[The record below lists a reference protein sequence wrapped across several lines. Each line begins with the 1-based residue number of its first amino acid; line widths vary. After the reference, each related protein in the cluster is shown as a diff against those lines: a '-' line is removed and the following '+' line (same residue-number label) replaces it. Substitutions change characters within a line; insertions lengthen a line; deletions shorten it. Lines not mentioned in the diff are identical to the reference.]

1 MRKLWVLVM
10 LAAMLAGCTAEPT
23 METVADEQVLAES
36 VMKEITMELPGEP
49 VLPVMRTDTGEIY
62 ICEDF
67 EVSVE
72 TLPGGDI
79 QRTVQMLTGFG
90 MEDVTVM
97 ETTAGGRT
105 RYDLAWSAMGET
117 GPEVGR
123 AAVLCDGE
131 FHYCLTVMTAEEN
144 AASCREMFNGMFES
158 FTLE

>member
-1 MRKLWVLVM
+1 MRKLWVLVI
-10 LAAMLAGCTAEPT
+10 LAAMLAGCAAEPT
-23 METVADEQVLAES
+23 METVADEQVLSES
-36 VMKEITMELPGEP
+36 AIKEITMELPGEP

-62 ICEDF
+62 ICADF

-97 ETTAGGRT
+97 ETTAGERT
-105 RYDLAWSAMGET
+105 RYDLAWSCMGET

-123 AAVLCDGE
+123 AAVLCDGQY
-131 FHYCLTVMTAEEN
+131 HYCLSVMTAEEN
-144 AASCREMFNGMFES
+144 AAGYKEMFNGLFES

>member
-1 MRKLWVLVM
+1 MRKLWVLVV
-10 LAAMLAGCTAEPT
+10 AAVMLAGCAAETT
-23 METVADEQVLAES
+23 METVADELVLAES
-36 VMKEITMELPGEP
+36 AMKEITMELPGEP

-79 QRTVQMLTGFG
+79 RRTVQMLTGFG

-97 ETTAGGRT
+97 ETTVGERT

-123 AAVLCDGE
+123 AAVLCDGQY
-131 FHYCLTVMTAEEN
+131 HYCLTVMTAEEN
-144 AASCREMFNGMFES
+144 AASCREMFNGLFES

>member
-10 LAAMLAGCTAEPT
+10 AAVMLAGCATETT
-23 METVADEQVLAES
+23 METVADELVLAES
-36 VMKEITMELPGEP
+36 AMKEITMELPGEP
-49 VLPVMRTDTGEIY
+49 VLPVMQTDTGEIY

-97 ETTAGGRT
+97 ETTVGERT

-123 AAVLCDGE
+123 AAVLCDGQY
-131 FHYCLTVMTAEEN
+131 HYCLTVMTAEEN
-144 AASCREMFNGMFES
+144 AVSCREMFNGLFES

>member
-10 LAAMLAGCTAEPT
+10 AAVMFGGCAAEPA

-36 VMKEITMELPGEP
+36 AMKEITMELPGEP

-97 ETTAGGRT
+97 ETTVGERT

-123 AAVLCDGE
+123 AAVLCDGQY
-131 FHYCLTVMTAEEN
+131 HYCLSVMTAEEN
-144 AASCREMFNGMFES
+144 AAACREMFNGLFES

>member
-1 MRKLWVLVM
+1 MRKLWVLVV
-10 LAAMLAGCTAEPT
+10 AAVMLAGCAAETT
-23 METVADEQVLAES
+23 METVADELVLAES
-36 VMKEITMELPGEP
+36 AMKEIAMELPGEP

-79 QRTVQMLTGFG
+79 RRTVQMLTGFG

-97 ETTAGGRT
+97 ETTVGERT

-123 AAVLCDGE
+123 AAVLCDGQY
-131 FHYCLTVMTAEEN
+131 HYCLTVMTAEEN
-144 AASCREMFNGMFES
+144 AASCREMFNGLFES

>member
-1 MRKLWVLVM
+1 MRKLWALVI
-10 LAAMLAGCTAEPT
+10 AVMLAGCTAEPT
-23 METVADEQVLAES
+23 METVADEQVLSES

-79 QRTVQMLTGFG
+79 QRTVQMLTGFS

-97 ETTAGGRT
+97 ETTAGERT

-123 AAVLCDGE
+123 AAVLCDGQY
-131 FHYCLTVMTAEEN
+131 HYCLTVMTAEEN
-144 AASCREMFNGMFES
+144 AASCREMFNGLFES

>member
-1 MRKLWVLVM
+1 MRKLWALVI
-10 LAAMLAGCTAEPT
+10 AVMLAGCNAEPT
-23 METVADEQVLAES
+23 METVADEQVLSES

-79 QRTVQMLTGFG
+79 QRTVQMLTGFS

-97 ETTAGGRT
+97 ETTAGERT

-123 AAVLCDGE
+123 AAVLCDGQY
-131 FHYCLTVMTAEEN
+131 HYCLTVMTAEEN
-144 AASCREMFNGMFES
+144 AASCREMFNGLFES

>member
-10 LAAMLAGCTAEPT
+10 AAVMLAGCAAETT
-23 METVADEQVLAES
+23 METVADELVLAES
-36 VMKEITMELPGEP
+36 AMKEITMELPGEP
-49 VLPVMRTDTGEIY
+49 VLPVMQTDTGEIY

-67 EVSVE
+67 EVSIE

-97 ETTAGGRT
+97 ETTVGERT

-123 AAVLCDGE
+123 AAVLCDGAY
-131 FHYCLTVMTAEEN
+131 HYCLTVMTAEEN
-144 AASCREMFNGMFES
+144 AASCREMFNGLFES

>member
-1 MRKLWVLVM
+1 MVAV
-10 LAAMLAGCTAEPT
+10 MLAGCGAEPT
-23 METVADEQVLAES
+23 METVADEMVLEAS
-36 VMKEITMELPGEP
+36 VMKEITMDLPGEP
-49 VLPVMRTDTGEIY
+49 VLPVMQTDTGEIY

-97 ETTAGGRT
+97 ETTAGDRT

-144 AASCREMFNGMFES
+144 ASACREMFNGMFES
-158 FTLE
+158 FNLE